1 VIEYTFDNKGGT
13 AYNYVPSVRRGF
25 FIILSGGLKMEKMGL
40 NQLRHAFL
48 KFFEEKDH
56 LIMPSASLV
65 PKSDKSLLLINSGMA
80 PLKAYFT
87 GQETPP
93 SPRVT
98 TCQKCIRTP
107 DIDIVGKTA
116 RHGTFFEMLGNFSF
130 GDYFKREA
138 IVWAWEFVTEVLK
151 LPLERLWV
159 TIYLED
165 DEAYEIWTD
174 VVGLD
179 PQRIVRM
186 GKEDNFWEIG
196 VGPCGPCSEI
206 FFDRG
211 KEHGCGSDN
220 CAIGCDCDRF
230 VEFWNLVFTQ
240 FDRDEEGNYHP
251 LEHPSIDT
259 GMGLERIAAI
269 MQGVNSLFEVDT
281 IKNIMKEAS
290 RISGIRYG
298 DNANTDISLRVITD
312 HIRGTVFM
320 ISDGIIPSNEG
331 RGYVLRRILRRAA
344 RHGKLIGI
352 KNMFLSDLAKIV
364 IRESGDAYPELRE
377 KQQYILKVIQVEEE
391 RFNET
396 IDQGLIILKG
406 YIDNIKKAKFKVLD
420 GKSAFRLYDTYG
432 FPLDLTR
439 EILEEEGFDVDEA
452 GFNAEMKD
460 QRERAR
466 SAREET
472 NYMGEED
479 PIYGLLKPDE
489 KTDFVG
495 YHTLNIRSRVIGLI
509 KDNQRVDSANQGDHV
524 LVILDKT
531 PFYAESGGQIGDRG
545 LLQTDEVTVE
555 IEDVNKLHGDHI
567 VHKGKVLYGTIRTNQ
582 ELEAKVLTEERLST
596 ARNHSATHL
605 LHKALKEVLGDHVE
619 QAGSLV
625 APTRLR
631 FDFSHFA
638 PLTDEEIDRVEGIV
652 NKKIMEALSIDII
665 ETTYDDARSLGAV
678 ALFGEKYGDIVRVV
692 KMGDYSIELCG
703 GTHLSNTGQAGLFK
717 IISETGIAAGVRRI
731 EAVTGS
737 GAIQW
742 VKQQNELI
750 NQVSEVLKT
759 NPTGVIQKAKG
770 IMEQVKEYEH
780 EIQIL
785 KRQLM
790 QGTVD
795 MLMSDR
801 KSINGIQFI
810 TGNVERQDMNTLR
823 DTADILRNK
832 LKSGVVVLA
841 SEYQGKVNMI
851 AAATKDMIGKG
862 IHSGNLIREVA
873 KVTGG
878 GGGGRP
884 DMAQAGG
891 KDPLKI
897 SQALDKVEVI
907 LAHQL
912 DNQ

>member
-406 YIDNIKKAKFKVLD
+406 YIDNIKKAKSKVLD

-759 NPTGVIQKAKG
+759 NPTGVMQKAKG

>member
-406 YIDNIKKAKFKVLD
+406 YIDNIKKAKSKVLD

>member
-406 YIDNIKKAKFKVLD
+406 YIDNIKKAKSKVLD

-717 IISETGIAAGVRRI
+717 IISETGIAAGVRMI

-759 NPTGVIQKAKG
+759 NPTGVMQKAKG

>member
-1 VIEYTFDNKGGT
+1 
-13 AYNYVPSVRRGF
+13 
-25 FIILSGGLKMEKMGL
+25 MEKMGL

-406 YIDNIKKAKFKVLD
+406 YIDNIKKAKSKVLD

-759 NPTGVIQKAKG
+759 NPTGVMQKAKG

>member
-1 VIEYTFDNKGGT
+1 
-13 AYNYVPSVRRGF
+13 
-25 FIILSGGLKMEKMGL
+25 MEKMGL
-40 NQLRHAFL
+40 NQLRSIFL

-56 LIMPSASLV
+56 LILPSASLV

-87 GQETPP
+87 GQEIPP
-93 SPRVT
+93 STRVT

-107 DIDIVGKTA
+107 DIDVVGKTA

-130 GDYFKREA
+130 GDYFKKEA

-151 LPLERLWV
+151 LPLDKLWV
-159 TIYLED
+159 TIYQDD
-165 DEAYEIWTD
+165 DEAFEIWTE

-179 PQRIVRM
+179 PHRVVRM

-211 KEHGCGSDN
+211 EENGCGSES

-251 LEHPSIDT
+251 LERPSIDT

-281 IKNIMKEAS
+281 IRNIMLEAS
-290 RISGIRYG
+290 RISGVKYG
-298 DNANTDISLRVITD
+298 ENVNTDISLRVITD

-344 RHGKLIGI
+344 RHGKLIGV
-352 KNMFLSDLAKIV
+352 KDMFLSDLAKVV

-406 YIDNIKKAKFKVLD
+406 YIDDIKKSKGRILD
-420 GKSAFRLYDTYG
+420 GESAFRLYDTYG

-439 EILEEEGFDVDEA
+439 EILEEEGLGVDEA
-452 GFNAEMKD
+452 AFNAEMKA

-466 SAREET
+466 AAREET
-472 NYMGEED
+472 NYMGEDD
-479 PIYGLLKPDE
+479 PVYGLLKPDE
-489 KTDFVG
+489 TTDFVG
-495 YHTLNIRSRVIGLI
+495 YDTLNTRSRVIGLI
-509 KDNQRVDSANQGDHV
+509 KENQRVESAHAGDHV

-531 PFYAESGGQIGDRG
+531 PFYAESGGQIGDKG
-545 LLQTDEVTVE
+545 LLQSDEVMME
-555 IEDVNKLHGDHI
+555 IEDVNKLHGNHI
-567 VHKGKVLYGTIRTNQ
+567 VHKGKVLSGSININQ
-582 ELEAKVLTEERLST
+582 KIDAKVLTEERIST

-625 APTRLR
+625 TPTRLR

-638 PLTDEEIDRVEGIV
+638 SLTEEEIDKVEAIV
-652 NKKIMEALSIDII
+652 NNKIMEALPIEII

-737 GAIQW
+737 GAIQLI
-742 VKQQNELI
+742 KQQNELI
-750 NQVSEVLKT
+750 DQVSEVLKT
-759 NPTGVIQKAKG
+759 NPTGVIQKAKS
-770 IMEQVKEYEH
+770 IMEQIKEYEH
-780 EIQIL
+780 EIQFL

-795 MLMSDR
+795 MLVSHK
-801 KSINGIQFI
+801 KSIGGIQFI
-810 TGNVERQDMNTLR
+810 AASVDRQDMNSLR
-823 DTADILRNK
+823 ETADILRNK

-841 SEYQGKVNMI
+841 SEYQGRVNMV

-862 IHSGNLIREVA
+862 VHSGNLIREVA
-873 KVTGG
+873 KITGG

-897 SQALDKVEVI
+897 PQALDKVGVI
-907 LAHQL
+907 LTQQL
-912 DNQ
+912 GIK

>member
-377 KQQYILKVIQVEEE
+377 KQQYIPVSLMILNKPACPVLE
-391 RFNET
+391 R
-396 IDQGLIILKG
+396 
-406 YIDNIKKAKFKVLD
+406 
-420 GKSAFRLYDTYG
+420 
-432 FPLDLTR
+432 
-439 EILEEEGFDVDEA
+439 
-452 GFNAEMKD
+452 
-460 QRERAR
+460 
-466 SAREET
+466 
-472 NYMGEED
+472 
-479 PIYGLLKPDE
+479 
-489 KTDFVG
+489 
-495 YHTLNIRSRVIGLI
+495 
-509 KDNQRVDSANQGDHV
+509 
-524 LVILDKT
+524 
-531 PFYAESGGQIGDRG
+531 
-545 LLQTDEVTVE
+545 
-555 IEDVNKLHGDHI
+555 
-567 VHKGKVLYGTIRTNQ
+567 
-582 ELEAKVLTEERLST
+582 
-596 ARNHSATHL
+596 
-605 LHKALKEVLGDHVE
+605 
-619 QAGSLV
+619 
-625 APTRLR
+625 
-631 FDFSHFA
+631 
-638 PLTDEEIDRVEGIV
+638 
-652 NKKIMEALSIDII
+652 
-665 ETTYDDARSLGAV
+665 
-678 ALFGEKYGDIVRVV
+678 
-692 KMGDYSIELCG
+692 
-703 GTHLSNTGQAGLFK
+703 
-717 IISETGIAAGVRRI
+717 
-731 EAVTGS
+731 
-737 GAIQW
+737 
-742 VKQQNELI
+742 
-750 NQVSEVLKT
+750 
-759 NPTGVIQKAKG
+759 
-770 IMEQVKEYEH
+770 
-780 EIQIL
+780 
-785 KRQLM
+785 
-790 QGTVD
+790 
-795 MLMSDR
+795 
-801 KSINGIQFI
+801 
-810 TGNVERQDMNTLR
+810 
-823 DTADILRNK
+823 
-832 LKSGVVVLA
+832 
-841 SEYQGKVNMI
+841 
-851 AAATKDMIGKG
+851 
-862 IHSGNLIREVA
+862 
-873 KVTGG
+873 
-878 GGGGRP
+878 
-884 DMAQAGG
+884 
-891 KDPLKI
+891 
-897 SQALDKVEVI
+897 
-907 LAHQL
+907 
-912 DNQ
+912 

>member
-406 YIDNIKKAKFKVLD
+406 YIDNIKKAKSKVLD

-665 ETTYDDARSLGAV
+665 ETTYDDASSYIGLNICLAIVDITYCLNKVVGFCIFHNIARSPG
-678 ALFGEKYGDIVRVV
+678 F
-692 KMGDYSIELCG
+692 
-703 GTHLSNTGQAGLFK
+703 
-717 IISETGIAAGVRRI
+717 
-731 EAVTGS
+731 
-737 GAIQW
+737 
-742 VKQQNELI
+742 
-750 NQVSEVLKT
+750 
-759 NPTGVIQKAKG
+759 
-770 IMEQVKEYEH
+770 
-780 EIQIL
+780 
-785 KRQLM
+785 
-790 QGTVD
+790 
-795 MLMSDR
+795 
-801 KSINGIQFI
+801 NGF
-810 TGNVERQDMNTLR
+810 
-823 DTADILRNK
+823 
-832 LKSGVVVLA
+832 
-841 SEYQGKVNMI
+841 
-851 AAATKDMIGKG
+851 
-862 IHSGNLIREVA
+862 
-873 KVTGG
+873 
-878 GGGGRP
+878 
-884 DMAQAGG
+884 
-891 KDPLKI
+891 
-897 SQALDKVEVI
+897 
-907 LAHQL
+907 
-912 DNQ
+912 

>member
-1 VIEYTFDNKGGT
+1 
-13 AYNYVPSVRRGF
+13 
-25 FIILSGGLKMEKMGL
+25 MEKMGL

-406 YIDNIKKAKFKVLD
+406 YIDNIKKAKSKVLD

-555 IEDVNKLHGDHI
+555 IEDVNMLHGDHI

-759 NPTGVIQKAKG
+759 NPTGVMQKAKG

>member
-1 VIEYTFDNKGGT
+1 
-13 AYNYVPSVRRGF
+13 
-25 FIILSGGLKMEKMGL
+25 MEKMGL

-406 YIDNIKKAKFKVLD
+406 YIDNIKKAKSKVLD

-555 IEDVNKLHGDHI
+555 IEDVNMLHGDHI